1 MKMQADT
8 SAALR
13 FTSKGLSVGS
23 TQTLYQPPKP
33 DKKPKSEGIIM
44 PNVSVRYIHRNELD
58 QLLLLY
64 KYLNA
69 DDPELNIYEIQDHWR
84 EIMNDK
90 LMKIIV
96 VEHEGKLVSSCVL
109 AIISNL
115 TRGARPYGLIENVV
129 THSDYRKNG
138 YGKLVLQKAV
148 EIARE
153 NDCYKVM
160 LMTSSRM
167 EGTQSFYESCG
178 FIKGDK
184 TGFIIKM

>member
-1 MKMQADT
+1 
-8 SAALR
+8 
-13 FTSKGLSVGS
+13 
-23 TQTLYQPPKP
+23 
-33 DKKPKSEGIIM
+33 M
-44 PNVSVRYIHRNELD
+44 PNVSVRYIHWNELE

-64 KYLNA
+64 KHLNT

-109 AIISNL
+109 VLIRNL

-153 NDCYKVM
+153 NECYKVM

-167 EGTQSFYESCG
+167 
-178 FIKGDK
+178 
-184 TGFIIKM
+184 

>member
-1 MKMQADT
+1 M
-8 SAALR
+8 
-13 FTSKGLSVGS
+13 
-23 TQTLYQPPKP
+23 
-33 DKKPKSEGIIM
+33 
-44 PNVSVRYIHRNELD
+44 
-58 QLLLLY
+58 LY
-64 KYLNA
+64 KHLNA

-109 AIISNL
+109 VLIRNL

-148 EIARE
+148 DIARE

-167 EGTQSFYESCG
+167 EGTNSFYESCG
-178 FIKGDK
+178 FTKGDK

>member
-1 MKMQADT
+1 
-8 SAALR
+8 
-13 FTSKGLSVGS
+13 
-23 TQTLYQPPKP
+23 
-33 DKKPKSEGIIM
+33 M
-44 PNVSVRYIHRNELD
+44 PNVSVRYILWNELD

-64 KYLNA
+64 KHLNA

-109 AIISNL
+109 AIIRNL

-153 NDCYKVM
+153 NECYKVM

-167 EGTQSFYESCG
+167 EGTHSFYESCG
-178 FIKGDK
+178 FTKGDK

>member
-1 MKMQADT
+1 
-8 SAALR
+8 
-13 FTSKGLSVGS
+13 
-23 TQTLYQPPKP
+23 
-33 DKKPKSEGIIM
+33 M
-44 PNVSVRYIHRNELD
+44 PNVSVRYIHRNELE

-64 KYLNA
+64 KHLNA

-96 VEHEGKLVSSCVL
+96 VEHDGKLVSSCVL
-109 AIISNL
+109 VLIRNL

-129 THSDYRKNG
+129 THSDFRKKG

-148 EIARE
+148 DIARE

-167 EGTQSFYESCG
+167 EGTHSFYESCG
-178 FIKGDK
+178 FTKGDK

>member
-1 MKMQADT
+1 
-8 SAALR
+8 
-13 FTSKGLSVGS
+13 
-23 TQTLYQPPKP
+23 
-33 DKKPKSEGIIM
+33 M
-44 PNVSVRYIHRNELD
+44 PNVSVRYIHRNELE

-64 KYLNA
+64 KHLNT
-69 DDPELNIYEIQDHWR
+69 DDPEQNIYEIQDHWQ

-109 AIISNL
+109 VLIRNL
-115 TRGARPYGLIENVV
+115 TRGARPYGLIENAV

-138 YGKLVLQKAV
+138 YGKLVVQKAV

-167 EGTQSFYESCG
+167 EGTHSFYESCG

>member
-1 MKMQADT
+1 
-8 SAALR
+8 
-13 FTSKGLSVGS
+13 
-23 TQTLYQPPKP
+23 
-33 DKKPKSEGIIM
+33 M
-44 PNVSVRYIHRNELD
+44 PNVSVRYIHKNELE
-58 QLLLLY
+58 QILLLY
-64 KYLNA
+64 KHLNA

-109 AIISNL
+109 VLIRNL

-148 EIARE
+148 DIARE

-167 EGTQSFYESCG
+167 EGTHSFYESCG
-178 FIKGDK
+178 FTKGGK

>member
-1 MKMQADT
+1 
-8 SAALR
+8 
-13 FTSKGLSVGS
+13 
-23 TQTLYQPPKP
+23 
-33 DKKPKSEGIIM
+33 M
-44 PNVSVRYIHRNELD
+44 PNVSARYIHWNELD

-64 KYLNA
+64 KHLNA
-69 DDPELNIYEIQDHWR
+69 DDPELNIYEIQDHWQ

-109 AIISNL
+109 VLIRNL

-129 THSDYRKNG
+129 THSDFRKKG

-148 EIARE
+148 NIARE

-167 EGTQSFYESCG
+167 EGTHSFYESCG
-178 FIKGDK
+178 FTKGDK
-184 TGFIIKM
+184 IGFIIKM

>member
-1 MKMQADT
+1 
-8 SAALR
+8 
-13 FTSKGLSVGS
+13 
-23 TQTLYQPPKP
+23 
-33 DKKPKSEGIIM
+33 M
-44 PNVSVRYIHRNELD
+44 PNVSARYIHKNELE

-64 KYLNA
+64 KHLNA

-84 EIMNDK
+84 EIMNDN

-109 AIISNL
+109 VLIRNL

-148 EIARE
+148 ETARE

-167 EGTQSFYESCG
+167 EGTHSFYESCG
-178 FIKGDK
+178 FTKGDK

>member
-1 MKMQADT
+1 
-8 SAALR
+8 
-13 FTSKGLSVGS
+13 
-23 TQTLYQPPKP
+23 
-33 DKKPKSEGIIM
+33 M

-64 KYLNA
+64 KHLNA

-109 AIISNL
+109 IIIRNL

-129 THSDYRKNG
+129 TQSDYRKNG

-148 EIARE
+148 ETARE

-167 EGTQSFYESCG
+167 EGVIAFMRVADLL
-178 FIKGDK
+178 KGIRQDL
-184 TGFIIKM
+184 

>member
-1 MKMQADT
+1 
-8 SAALR
+8 
-13 FTSKGLSVGS
+13 
-23 TQTLYQPPKP
+23 
-33 DKKPKSEGIIM
+33 M
-44 PNVSVRYIHRNELD
+44 PNVSVRYIHRNELE

-64 KYLNA
+64 KHLNA

-96 VEHEGKLVSSCVL
+96 VELEGKLVSSCVL
-109 AIISNL
+109 IIIRNL

-129 THSDYRKNG
+129 TQSDYRKNG

-148 EIARE
+148 ETARE

-167 EGTQSFYESCG
+167 EGAIAFMRVADLL
-178 FIKGDK
+178 KGIRQDL
-184 TGFIIKM
+184 

>member
-1 MKMQADT
+1 
-8 SAALR
+8 
-13 FTSKGLSVGS
+13 
-23 TQTLYQPPKP
+23 
-33 DKKPKSEGIIM
+33 M
-44 PNVSVRYIHRNELD
+44 PNVSVRYIHKNELE
-58 QLLLLY
+58 QILLLY
-64 KYLNA
+64 KHLNA

-109 AIISNL
+109 VLIRNL

-129 THSDYRKNG
+129 TYSDYRKNG

-148 EIARE
+148 DIARE

-167 EGTQSFYESCG
+167 EGTHSFYESCG
-178 FIKGDK
+178 FTKGGK